1 MSIFE
6 TLMLVCFG
14 VSWPISIIKALKTKS
29 VAGKSPVFM
38 IIVISGYASGIIH
51 KLLYSQD
58 WVTILYV
65 INFILVSIDLF
76 LYFHYS
82 KKIETV
88 NKNQK
93 FMC

>member
-1 MSIFE
+1 M
-6 TLMLVCFG
+6 M
-14 VSWPISIIKALKTKS
+14 
-29 VAGKSPVFM
+29 
-38 IIVISGYASGIIH
+38 IVISGYASGIIH

-88 NKNQK
+88 NKN
-93 FMC
+93 

>member
-14 VSWPISIIKALKTKS
+14 VSWPISIIKALRTKT

-38 IIVISGYASGIIH
+38 IIVISGYGSGILH
-51 KLLYSQD
+51 KLLYSHD

-65 INFILVSIDLF
+65 INFILVSTDLF

-88 NKNQK
+88 NKNL
-93 FMC
+93 

>member
-6 TLMLVCFG
+6 TLMLICFG
-14 VSWPISIIKALKTKS
+14 VSWPISIIKALRTKT

-38 IIVISGYASGIIH
+38 IIVISGYASGVMH

-58 WVTILYV
+58 WVIILYV

-76 LYFHYS
+76 LYFYYS
-82 KKIETV
+82 RRAVTKST
-88 NKNQK
+88 
-93 FMC
+93 